1 MSIFQA
7 LMLAVGVI
15 DSPEL
20 TFDCV
25 VIRWKD
31 HSVPT
36 TTTQTSTLF
45 HVYPVPAFWTA
56 CIHNR
61 SARLLTFVASVT
73 TTSNLRLVP
82 TFLEVQVTEHVCFV
96 VMSGFQQTLKS

>member
-73 TTSNLRLVP
+73 TTSNLRYAAANKQQAPPNTV
-82 TFLEVQVTEHVCFV
+82 HFV
-96 VMSGFQQTLKS
+96 LPLASSVN